1 MSPRKAQSRKQP
13 PAGELPAR
21 RQEARPVQI
30 TPENAFTPDEEILY
44 SDVRELIAGAKKRVA
59 VSVNWEAVM
68 TNWQVGSRIRTDVLK
83 NQRAEYGK
91 QVVAKLAGRLTVE
104 FGHGWGMQQLRHCLR
119 AAETFSHDQI
129 VYALRRQLNWTHL
142 RTIMYEKS
150 ELKRTFYLE
159 MAWIERWSTREL
171 SDKIQGALYE
181 RTALSRKPEEVIK
194 AELEKVHATGE
205 LTPDLVFKSSYVLD
219 FLGLKD
225 SYSENDLED
234 AILDEIQNFI
244 KELGSDF
251 AFMDRQ
257 MRFTVDGIDYK
268 IDLLFYHRTLR
279 RLIAIDLKLGKFL
292 PEYEGQMRLYLRWLN
307 HNDRKEGEESPIG
320 LILCSE
326 GNTEHIEYLML
337 DDSDIRVAQYYTT
350 LPDVELLKMK
360 LQRAIKVAQGVL
372 DERKELEK

>member
-1 MSPRKAQSRKQP
+1 MSAKKTQRKKPSDGNLPVKKQDAKLETLS
-13 PAGELPAR
+13 PA
-21 RQEARPVQI
+21 
-30 TPENAFTPDEEILY
+30 NAFTPEEEILY
-44 SDVRELIAGAKKRVA
+44 SDVRDLIANAKKRAAVA
-59 VSVNWEAVM
+59 VNWEVVM
-68 TNWQVGSRIRTDVLK
+68 ANWQVGSRIRTDVLK

-91 QVVAKLAGRLTVE
+91 QIVAKLAGRLTME

-119 AAETFSHDQI
+119 AAETFSQEQI

-142 RTIMYEKS
+142 RTLMYEKS

-194 AELEKVHATGE
+194 AELEKVHDTGE

-244 KELGSDF
+244 RELGSDF

-279 RLIAIDLKLGKFL
+279 RLIVVDLKLGKFL

-307 HNDRKEGEESPIG
+307 HNDRKPGEESPIG

-337 DDSDIRVAQYYTT
+337 DDSDIRVAQYFTS

-360 LQRAIKVAQGVL
+360 LQRAIKVAQDVL
-372 DERKELEK
+372 GERKELEK

>member
-1 MSPRKAQSRKQP
+1 MA
-13 PAGELPAR
+13 
-21 RQEARPVQI
+21 
-30 TPENAFTPDEEILY
+30 
-44 SDVRELIAGAKKRVA
+44 
-59 VSVNWEAVM
+59 
-68 TNWQVGSRIRTDVLK
+68 NWQVGSRIRTDVLK
-83 NQRAEYGK
+83 NKRAEYGK
-91 QVVAKLAGRLTVE
+91 QIVAKLASRLTVE
-104 FGHGWGMQQLRHCLR
+104 FGSGWGTQQLRHCLR
-119 AAETFSHDQI
+119 AAETFSQEQI
-129 VYALRRQLNWTHL
+129 LYALRRQLNWTHL
-142 RTIMYEKS
+142 RTLMYEKS
-150 ELKRTFYLE
+150 ELKRNFYLE
-159 MAWIERWSTREL
+159 MAWIEHWSTREL
-171 SDKIQGALYE
+171 SDNIQGALYE

-225 SYSENDLED
+225 SYSENDLEG

-360 LQRAIKVAQGVL
+360 LQRAIKVAQDVL

>member
-1 MSPRKAQSRKQP
+1 MSSKKTRLKKTSHDEKLIAKR
-13 PAGELPAR
+13 E
-21 RQEARPVQI
+21 EAKLEILSPKS
-30 TPENAFTPDEEILY
+30 NFTSEEEILY
-44 SDVRELIAGAKKRVA
+44 SDVRELIANAKKRAA
-59 VSVNWEAVM
+59 VTVNWEAVM
-68 TNWQVGSRIRTDVLK
+68 ANWQVGSRIRTDVLK
-83 NQRAEYGK
+83 NKRAEYGK
-91 QVVAKLAGRLTVE
+91 QIVAKLASRLTVE
-104 FGHGWGMQQLRHCLR
+104 FGSGWGTQQLRHCLR
-119 AAETFSHDQI
+119 AAETFSQEQI
-129 VYALRRQLNWTHL
+129 LYALRRQLNWTHL
-142 RTIMYEKS
+142 RTLMYEKS
-150 ELKRTFYLE
+150 ELKRNFYLE
-159 MAWIERWSTREL
+159 MAWIEHWSTREL
-171 SDKIQGALYE
+171 SDNIQGALYE

-194 AELEKVHATGE
+194 SELEKVHATGE
-205 LTPDLVFKSSYVLD
+205 LTPDLVFKSSYILD

-244 KELGSDF
+244 RELGTDF

-307 HNDRKEGEESPIG
+307 HNDRKSGEESPIG

-337 DDSDIRVAQYYTT
+337 DDSDIRVAQYFTT
-350 LPDVELLKMK
+350 LPDVEFLKMK
-360 LQRAIKVAQGVL
+360 LQRAIKVAQDVL
-372 DERKELEK
+372 DERKGND

>member
-1 MSPRKAQSRKQP
+1 MSEKA
-13 PAGELPAR
+13 ELIPGSGNISS
-21 RQEARPVQI
+21 E
-30 TPENAFTPDEEILY
+30 ENTLY
-44 SDVRELIAGAKKRVA
+44 SDIRTMIAEARKRAAVA
-59 VSVNWEAVM
+59 INAEAVM
-68 TNWQVGSRIRTDVLK
+68 VYWQVGTRIRTDVLK

-91 QVVAKLAGRLTVE
+91 QIIAKLAFRLTKE
-104 FGHGWGMQQLRHCLR
+104 FGRGWSVQTLRHCLR
-119 AAETFSHDQI
+119 SAESFSQEQI
-129 VYALRRQLNWTHL
+129 VSALRKQLSWTHL
-142 RTIMYEKS
+142 KTIMYEDS

-159 MAWIERWSTREL
+159 MAGIEHWSTREL
-171 SDKIQGALYE
+171 SNKIQGALYE
-181 RTALSRKPEEVIK
+181 RTALSQKPEQLIK
-194 AELEKVHATGE
+194 AELEKVHASGE
-205 LTPDLVFKSSYVLD
+205 LTPDLVFKSSYILD

-225 SYSENDLED
+225 SYAEEDLED
-234 AILDEIQNFI
+234 AILDQILNFI

-279 RLIAIDLKLGKFL
+279 RLIAVDLKLGKFL

-307 HNDRKEGEESPIG
+307 RNDREAGEESPIG

-337 DDSDIRVAQYYTT
+337 EDTDIRVAQYYTS

-360 LQRAIKVAQGVL
+360 LQRAIKIAQDMVI
-372 DERKELEK
+372 ERKGLKND